1 MHQTDG
7 IIREIKKAITGKDE
21 VIAKV
26 LMAILSE
33 GHVLMED
40 VPGVG
45 KTTLAV
51 AFAKTLGLAHRRVQ
65 FTPDTLPSDIVGF
78 SIYDKAQNTFCYQE
92 GAVMTNL
99 LLADE
104 INRTSSRTQ
113 AALLEAMEELQITVD
128 HVTYALPRPFVVL
141 ATQNPAGSAGTQL
154 LPASQLDRFLICI
167 SMGYPDRDS
176 LVEIL
181 KERRIENPLSGI
193 QQQISQEE
201 LLHMQEQVR
210 KVHVED
216 SIYEYI
222 ARLAENSGN
231 DSRVVMGLSPRG
243 ALALCRMAKAAAFT
257 DGRTYVTPEDV
268 KQVFADVCGHRLIL
282 SDRAK
287 LAAERPQGIL
297 TDILK
302 ATKMPGIGWK
312 R

>member
-1 MHQTDG
+1 MNQTDG

-65 FTPDTLPSDIVGF
+65 FTLDTLPSDIVGF
-78 SIYDKAQNTFCYQE
+78 SIYDKARNTFCYQE

-167 SMGYPDRDS
+167 SMGYPDRNS

-193 QQQISQEE
+193 QQQIAQEE
-201 LLHMQEQVR
+201 LLNMQGQVR
-210 KVHVED
+210 EVHVED

-231 DSRVVMGLSPRG
+231 DSRVVTGLSPRG

-257 DGRTYVTPEDV
+257 DGRTYATPEDV

-287 LAAERPQGIL
+287 LAAERPQEIL
-297 TDILK
+297 MDILK

>member
-1 MHQTDG
+1 MNQTDG

-78 SIYDKAQNTFCYQE
+78 SIYDKARNTFCYQE

-113 AALLEAMEELQITVD
+113 AALLEAMEEMQITVD

-167 SMGYPDRDS
+167 SMGYPDRNS

-193 QQQISQEE
+193 QQQIAQEE
-201 LLHMQEQVR
+201 LLNMQGQVR
-210 KVHVED
+210 EVHVED

-231 DSRVVMGLSPRG
+231 DPRVTMGLSPRG

-257 DGRTYVTPEDV
+257 DGRKYVTPEDV
-268 KQVFADVCGHRLIL
+268 KRVFADVCGHRLIL

-287 LAAERPQGIL
+287 LAAERPQEIL